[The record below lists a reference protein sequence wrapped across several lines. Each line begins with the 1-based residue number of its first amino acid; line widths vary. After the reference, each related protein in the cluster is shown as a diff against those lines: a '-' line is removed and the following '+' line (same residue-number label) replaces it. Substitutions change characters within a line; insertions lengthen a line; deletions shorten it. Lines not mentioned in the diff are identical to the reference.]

1 MRIDSIAVKH
11 LWRRK
16 TKSIFLL
23 LVIVIAVSSVTGLHT
38 LVTAM
43 EERVSREFDET
54 GPNLIIIPDE
64 DTFGF
69 SYGGVTIPAAG
80 AEPVILTNDSIL
92 AVRGIHDGDSI
103 AAVAPKVLGQA
114 FLENG
119 EPFTV
124 VGVDF
129 PYEFKLK
136 QWWTYQGE
144 APRSKED
151 LLVGSEAARRLGWT
165 VDQVVIINDVEYKV
179 AAILEEQGSDDD
191 RVVFMQ
197 LLEAQS
203 LLGKEDRL
211 SLMEVAAYCSTC
223 PLPDIARQIS
233 EALPGTKV
241 TMLAETAAARAK
253 IVDRLS
259 RYALILSVL
268 MLVSGTLIILL
279 TMMSGVN
286 ERTAEIGIYR
296 AIGFRQGNVFEIL
309 LTEALLLGLVGGI
322 LGYGL
327 GIAMA
332 DLAAPLV
339 AGVKLPIGPE
349 PQAAFFAIIGAALW
363 AVAAGIYP
371 AVKASRRDPVEALR
385 FI

>member
-1 MRIDSIAVKH
+1 
-11 LWRRK
+11 
-16 TKSIFLL
+16 
-23 LVIVIAVSSVTGLHT
+23 
-38 LVTAM
+38 
-43 EERVSREFDET
+43 
-54 GPNLIIIPDE
+54 
-64 DTFGF
+64 
-69 SYGGVTIPAAG
+69 
-80 AEPVILTNDSIL
+80 
-92 AVRGIHDGDSI
+92 
-103 AAVAPKVLGQA
+103 
-114 FLENG
+114 
-119 EPFTV
+119 
-124 VGVDF
+124 
-129 PYEFKLK
+129 
-136 QWWTYQGE
+136 
-144 APRSKED
+144 
-151 LLVGSEAARRLGWT
+151 
-165 VDQVVIINDVEYKV
+165 
-179 AAILEEQGSDDD
+179 
-191 RVVFMQ
+191 
-197 LLEAQS
+197 
-203 LLGKEDRL
+203 
-211 SLMEVAAYCSTC
+211 VAAYCSTC

-253 IVDRLS
+253 IVDQLS

-268 MLVSGTLIILL
+268 MLASGTLIILL
-279 TMMSGVN
+279 TMMSGIN

-349 PQAAFFAIIGAALW
+349 PQTAFFAIIGAALW